1 MEARRRQARTRGVRL
16 RAPPAG
22 AGRHLQASPPPPP
35 SSSGPPPLQA
45 SGYLNFCDLC
55 SWGSSQFSINLARDW
70 LRLSFPEMRFPTAPS
85 PSGCQHHPPSPQS
98 SPAFPPIPFWSR
110 GPAWARRLEHPAT
123 QGHQAHT
130 DGQVSREAQV
140 CPKTHLA
147 FRDTRVKT
155 HAQNS
160 ASAGGHCGCNG
171 APALSEATWGQE
183 GPGAAGKSQLGAVH
197 GPQVSAF

>member
-1 MEARRRQARTRGVRL
+1 MEARRRQERTRGVRL

-85 PSGCQHHPPSPQS
+85 PSGRQHHPPVPPVLPSLPPDPALEQGTCLGQEARTPSNTGTPGAYRRAAHPSHPTWKRPSGSRPREKTMSPPTRCFVSAVSQNS
-98 SPAFPPIPFWSR
+98 EDRAGCPQANSR
-110 GPAWARRLEHPAT
+110 PGPSLRSGLEH
-123 QGHQAHT
+123 
-130 DGQVSREAQV
+130 
-140 CPKTHLA
+140 
-147 FRDTRVKT
+147 
-155 HAQNS
+155 
-160 ASAGGHCGCNG
+160 
-171 APALSEATWGQE
+171 
-183 GPGAAGKSQLGAVH
+183 
-197 GPQVSAF
+197 